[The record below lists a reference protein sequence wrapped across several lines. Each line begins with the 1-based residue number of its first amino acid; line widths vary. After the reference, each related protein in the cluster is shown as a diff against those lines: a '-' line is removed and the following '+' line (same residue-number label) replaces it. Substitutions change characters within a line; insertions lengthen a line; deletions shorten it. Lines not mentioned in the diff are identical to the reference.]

1 MTDPA
6 IGSDSDPEP
15 GRNAAS
21 PTDSR
26 GPSHPPYVRSPI
38 ITTAART
45 TAPFVMTYGWY
56 LVLYGAHVPGGGFQ
70 GGVVIGATVVLLGL
84 AFGLQPTREWL
95 DDRVVTG
102 GAFVGFGLFGALGA
116 GSIAAGGATLE
127 VFVFP
132 IPVTIVVEIVEVAI
146 GLIVGGMVSGLFL
159 VIGAGVREPVRE
171 SGDRA

>member
-1 MTDPA
+1 MTEPA
-6 IGSDSDPEP
+6 SGSDSE
-15 GRNAAS
+15 GS
-21 PTDSR
+21 
-26 GPSHPPYVRSPI
+26 SHPPYVRSPV

-95 DDRVVTG
+95 DDRIVTG
-102 GAFVGFGLFGALGA
+102 GVLVGFGLFGTLAA

-127 VFVFP
+127 VFVYP

-146 GLIVGGMVSGLFL
+146 GLIVGGMVAGLFL
-159 VIGAGVREPVRE
+159 VLGAGLRE
-171 SGDRA
+171 SATEGGDRA